1 MSRVTL
7 RQLYFV
13 RFGFALAW
21 AVLLFLTGAD
31 LNPVSIALLVIYPLF
46 DVAAA
51 IVDLRANGS
60 SPTLWAN
67 VAVSTLTAAG
77 LAVAVTSGIPAVLGV
92 WGAWAVAAGAIQLA
106 VGLGRRALG
115 GQWPMIISGGQSVLV
130 GGVFL
135 LQLGAANPMLTTL
148 SGYALLGGVYFLISA
163 LRLRQ
168 S

>member
-1 MSRVTL
+1 MTL

-21 AVLLFLTGAD
+21 AALLFGTGAD
-31 LNPVSIALLVIYPLF
+31 LNPVSIALLVSYPLF

-51 IVDLRANGS
+51 IVDLRANGPT
-60 SPTLWAN
+60 PTLWAN

-92 WGAWAVAAGAIQLA
+92 WGAWAVAAGAIQLVVA
-106 VGLGRRALG
+106 LGRRALG

-130 GGVFL
+130 GITFL
-135 LQLGAANPMLTTL
+135 LQLGAENPTLVTL

-163 LRLRQ
+163 FRLRK

>member
-1 MSRVTL
+1 MTL

-13 RFGFALAW
+13 RSGFALAW

-31 LNPVSIALLVIYPLF
+31 LNPVSIALLVLYPLF
-46 DVAAA
+46 DVGAA
-51 IVDLRANGS
+51 IVDLRVNGS

-92 WGAWAVAAGAIQLA
+92 WGAWAIAAGAIQLA

-130 GGVFL
+130 GGTFL
-135 LQLGAANPMLTTL
+135 LQLGAENPMLTTL

-163 LRLRQ
+163 FRLKR